1 MTVSETH
8 IRTLGHRSGHATV
21 RTRGAALRLNVRVL
35 GMCAAALVLL
45 VALAVWAMTLGSFPI
60 PYREVA
66 RAVVGTGTGA
76 KEYEFIVRELRLP
89 RVGTALLVGVAL
101 AMSGAL
107 FQGLIRNPLVSPDII
122 GINAGATL
130 AAVYWIVMRHDQA
143 LLPAVAF
150 TGALLTA
157 AVIYLLTWRGGIA
170 GNRLVLVGI
179 GMSAIL
185 QAGTTFLMV
194 RYPIERIAPAQ
205 VWATGSV
212 YGADWQDIRVLLVGL
227 AVLAPCAIA
236 LTWPLRILQLGD
248 DAARSAGLPLEPV
261 RLAMIG
267 VGCGLAALAVAV
279 AGPVGFIA
287 LMTPHLARMLGGP
300 LSGSVMLFTALV
312 GALITL
318 AADTIGQHFLP
329 VSLPVGVVTAAVGAP
344 YFLFLLY
351 RANVRM

>member
-1 MTVSETH
+1 MTATDTH
-8 IRTLGHRSGHATV
+8 IPALRHRRGHTTL
-21 RTRGAALRLNVRVL
+21 RTRGVALRLNVRVL

-45 VALAVWAMTLGSFPI
+45 AALATWAMTLGSFPI
-60 PYREVA
+60 PYVEVA
-66 RAVVGTGTGA
+66 RAVLGDGA
-76 KEYEFIVRELRLP
+76 KEYEFIVQELRLP

-107 FQGLIRNPLVSPDII
+107 FQGLIRNPLVSPDVI
-122 GINAGATL
+122 GVNAGATL

-143 LLPAVAF
+143 LLPAAAF
-150 TGALLTA
+150 GGALATA

-179 GMSAIL
+179 GVSAML

-205 VWATGSV
+205 LWATGSV
-212 YGADWQDIRVLLVGL
+212 YGADWQDVRVLVVGL
-227 AVLAPCAIA
+227 LILAPCAVAI
-236 LTWPLRILQLGD
+236 TWPLRILQLGD

-261 RLAMIG
+261 RLAMIAT
-267 VGCGLAALAVAV
+267 GCALAAVTVAV

-287 LMTPHLARMLGGP
+287 LMTPHIARMLGGP